1 MPRRSLTGRVVSKSG
16 DKTIVVRV
24 ERRVTHPLYKKT
36 IRRSKK
42 YHAHD
47 PENKIEIGSI
57 VNIRECAPISKMKK
71 WEIINQSSNID
82 G

>member
-1 MPRRSLTGRVVSKSG
+1 MPRRNLTGRVVSKSG
-16 DKTIVVRV
+16 DKTVVVIV
-24 ERRVTHPLYKKT
+24 ERRVIHPLYKKT

-47 PENKIEIGSI
+47 EENKVKVGSM
-57 VNIRECAPISKMKK
+57 VQIRECSPISKMKT
-71 WEIINQSSNID
+71 WEVI

>member
-1 MPRRSLTGRVVSKSG
+1 MPRRNLTGRVVSKSG
-16 DKTIVVRV
+16 DKTIVVIV

-47 PENKIEIGSI
+47 ENNEVKVGSI
-57 VNIRECAPISKMKK
+57 VQIRECSPMSKMKT
-71 WEIINQSSNID
+71 WEVVA
-82 G
+82 

>member
-1 MPRRSLTGRVVSKSG
+1 MPRRNLTGRVVSKSG
-16 DKTIVVRV
+16 DKTIVVIV
-24 ERRVTHPLYKKT
+24 ERRVIHPLYKKT

-47 PENKIEIGSI
+47 EENKVKVGSI
-57 VNIRECAPISKMKK
+57 VQIRECSPFSKMKT
-71 WEIINQSSNID
+71 WEVI

>member
-1 MPRRSLTGRVVSKSG
+1 MPRRSLTGIVVSKSG
-16 DKTIVVRV
+16 DKTIVVKV

-47 PENKIEIGSI
+47 PDNKVNVGSM
-57 VNIRECAPISKMKK
+57 VNIRECSPISKLKT
-71 WEIINQSSNID
+71 WEVID
-82 G
+82 SISDNKV